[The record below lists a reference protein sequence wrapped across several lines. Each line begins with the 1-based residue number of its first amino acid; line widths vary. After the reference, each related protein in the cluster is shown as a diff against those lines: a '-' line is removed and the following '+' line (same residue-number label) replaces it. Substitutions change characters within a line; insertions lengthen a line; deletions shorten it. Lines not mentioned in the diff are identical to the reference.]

1 VKKIVIIAL
10 VVILGLMIVLLIAR
24 PGGQSLSADNPPGF
38 VHALRELAPH
48 QDVVANDVA
57 GQACWN
63 DAGQFV
69 AAPGEDCVTRLPEGA
84 DRMRICLEQG
94 ELAGLV
100 IVGDK
105 YGPQKHDKNSIRC
118 DSAGGGQTFDLYDDN
133 SKLTVICKDPCVLRL
148 DER

>member
-24 PGGQSLSADNPPGF
+24 PGGQSLNADNPPGF
-38 VHALRELAPH
+38 VDALRELAPH
-48 QDVVANDVA
+48 QDIEANDVA
-57 GQACWN
+57 GQTCWN
-63 DAGQFV
+63 DAGELV
-69 AAPGEDCVTRLPEGA
+69 AVPGEVCGTRLPEEA

-94 ELAGLV
+94 ELAGLL
-100 IVGDK
+100 ITGDK

-133 SKLTVICKDPCVLRL
+133 STLRVTCLDPCVLRL
-148 DER
+148 N